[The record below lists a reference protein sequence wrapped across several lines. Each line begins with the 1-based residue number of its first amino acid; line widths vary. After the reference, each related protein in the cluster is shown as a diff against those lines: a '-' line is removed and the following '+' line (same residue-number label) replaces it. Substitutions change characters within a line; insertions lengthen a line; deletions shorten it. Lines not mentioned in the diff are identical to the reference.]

1 MCFFVFYFRDKSV
14 QSYAAHQHPVNC
26 IHCNET
32 KIVSASWDNKVK
44 IWDFN
49 IPEKVEEEAE

>member
-1 MCFFVFYFRDKSV
+1 MSSLFNRDKSV

-49 IPEKVEEEAE
+49 IPEKKDEEDE